1 MRKVKKIK
9 QVKKVKSIRT
19 RKNPTTWTV
28 KKVLTP
34 EELSTLSYISA
45 RYDSANHLL
54 NAYNEDIGEWDM
66 NIVARG
72 FIATLE
78 DGGARFQVPLAGGSL
93 KSKIDFLFTKIL
105 ENSEKLDMNTQIE
118 LEEAGI

>member
-1 MRKVKKIK
+1 MQRVRKVRKIKKIK
-9 QVKKVKSIRT
+9 STKSR
-19 RKNPTTWTV
+19 RNPSEWVV

-72 FIATLE
+72 LIATLE

>member
-1 MRKVKKIK
+1 MQRVRKVRKIKKIK
-9 QVKKVKSIRT
+9 STKSR
-19 RKNPTTWTV
+19 RNPSEWVV

-54 NAYNEDIGEWDM
+54 NAYNEDTGEWNM
-66 NIVARG
+66 NIVAKG
-72 FIATLE
+72 LIATLE

>member
-1 MRKVKKIK
+1 MKKIKIRKVKST
-9 QVKKVKSIRT
+9 KSR
-19 RKNPTTWTV
+19 RNPSEWVV

-54 NAYNEDIGEWDM
+54 NAYNEDTGEWDM
-66 NIVARG
+66 NIVAKG
-72 FIATLE
+72 LIATKD
-78 DGGARFQVPLAGGSL
+78 DGGKIGQVPLLGGALERKIGSL
-93 KSKIDFLFTKIL
+93 FSKVL
-105 ENSEKLDMNTQIE
+105 EDSEKLDMDTQID

>member
-9 QVKKVKSIRT
+9 STKSR
-19 RKNPTTWTV
+19 RNPSEWVV

-54 NAYNEDIGEWDM
+54 NAYNEDTGEWNM
-66 NIVARG
+66 NIVAKG
-72 FIATLE
+72 LIATLE

>member
-1 MRKVKKIK
+1 MRKIKKIK
-9 QVKKVKSIRT
+9 STKSR
-19 RKNPTTWTV
+19 RNPSEWVV

-54 NAYNEDIGEWDM
+54 NAYNEDSGEWNM
-66 NIVARG
+66 NIVAKG
-72 FIATLE
+72 LIATKE
-78 DGGARFQVPLAGGSL
+78 DGGNKFTVPLAGGSL
-93 KSKIDFLFTKIL
+93 KSKIDFLFIKIL
-105 ENSEKLDMNTQIE
+105 EDSEKLDMNTQIE

>member
-9 QVKKVKSIRT
+9 QVKKVKSTKSR
-19 RKNPTTWTV
+19 RNPSEWV
-28 KKVLTP
+28 IKKVLTP

-45 RYDSANHLL
+45 KYDSANHLL
-54 NAYNEDIGEWDM
+54 NAYNEDTNEWDM

-72 FIATLE
+72 LIATKN
-78 DGGARFQVPLAGGSL
+78 DGGDFGTVPLAGGSL
-93 KSKIDFLFTKIL
+93 KSKIGSLFSKVL